1 MYIYDN
7 YQNKLTHL
15 LDQQRVFE
23 MSRPSFVEPMVIT
36 PLLKELTKHAK
47 WADGHA
53 FLITLGYFPDSAA
66 TAAVTTTVADE
77 ETNEEDFDDNNE

>member
-66 TAAVTTTVADE
+66 TAAVADDE
-77 ETNEEDFDDNNE
+77 VDEDELNEDNE